1 MFIGEEP
8 YRKIVIA
15 SDNPRKYNNKRRK
28 SGNDN
33 NKKIDE
39 PMSFDYKT
47 SFEKD
52 YKKPKPEDDI
62 NAGLYGK
69 IEL

>member
-1 MFIGEEP
+1 MI
-8 YRKIVIA
+8 II
-15 SDNPRKYNNKRRK
+15 
-28 SGNDN
+28 
-33 NKKIDE
+33 KKLMK
-39 PMSFDYKT
+39 PMSFGYKT

>member
-1 MFIGEEP
+1 MEWALDQMRE
-8 YRKIVIA
+8 RVA
-15 SDNPRKYNNKRRK
+15 KYNKRRK
-28 SGNDN
+28 SSNDN

>member
-1 MFIGEEP
+1 MI
-8 YRKIVIA
+8 II
-15 SDNPRKYNNKRRK
+15 
-28 SGNDN
+28 
-33 NKKIDE
+33 KKIDE